1 MRKKIICFALSVM
14 LILTFIP
21 QITFAAEDDAIDMAE
36 GEEITTEAQEED
48 QSDAPDESL
57 SEESPSEESPNKE
70 TGEEES
76 VQDESDQEEPDD
88 EDSDDEDSDE
98 EASDSEYSGV
108 ITGFAPLETSEYY
121 YEGNPEEGELT
132 ISMPSDLGVYLNE
145 SDEITEIPVTWEAVE
160 DFDSTDFYFYSM
172 KPVWGEG
179 ITLSGD
185 LDALVDVP
193 WITVYRQEPD
203 NADIEPIMTEDELD
217 PLFTEEAGPV
227 DPESGEP
234 VETVDELPGDEGSD
248 DVADETSDDS
258 DGGTVDADDADD
270 DADEADNTSDV
281 SVKAF
286 VYETAGDVFDAVTED
301 AYADTASNTA
311 AIYKYLTQTMGL
323 NTAAACGVMININA
337 ESAMS
342 PINLQNTYNSRF
354 GLSDSEYTKR
364 VDKGKGSYKT
374 SGGTSK
380 NFKTDS
386 GGYGLCQWT
395 SSGRKA
401 NLLNRAL
408 SQKTSIGN
416 IDMQLGFLNTEL
428 QKYPSVLTTLKNVP
442 NNAAGAYI
450 AAAEFCLVFEAP
462 ANTVSTAASR
472 GRNCLSK
479 YWKTYSGTAAG
490 ATGTSFLSLCG
501 YSYPSAIKKGKGM
514 DVTGYVVSNYKV
526 TSLTGK
532 IVNSSNKTL
541 YTKTVH
547 PGTTAYKIASID
559 DAMKF
564 AKLGAGNYTYTLTA
578 KDSTGKT
585 VTASHKFNVADS
597 NTTTKLLGFASVS
610 KPAAAAAAP
619 APAKPVSATTAKPA
633 AKKVK
638 KTYKGGFPKLPKR
651 GYFKKGDKGKQV
663 KKLQK
668 FLKWYG
674 YKIKVDGKCGKSTIK
689 LVKKFQKAN
698 GMKATGRFGKKT
710 LAKAKKVKK

>member
-1 MRKKIICFALSVM
+1 MRKKIICFALSAM

-36 GEEITTEAQEED
+36 GEEITTEAQEEE
-48 QSDAPDESL
+48 QSEAPEEYMPEEYL
-57 SEESPSEESPNKE
+57 NEESD
-70 TGEEES
+70 EEES
-76 VQDESDQEEPDD
+76 VQDESDQEDPDD
-88 EDSDDEDSDE
+88 EDSDDEDIDE
-98 EASDSEYSGV
+98 DASESEYSGV

-121 YEGNPEEGELT
+121 YEGDPEEGELT

-145 SDEITEIPVTWEAVE
+145 SDQVTEIPVTWEAVE
-160 DFDSTDFYFYSM
+160 DFDNTDFYFYSM
-172 KPVWGEG
+172 KPVWDDGVS
-179 ITLSGD
+179 LSEN

-193 WITVYRQEPD
+193 WITVYRQEPE

-227 DPESGEP
+227 DPETGEP
-234 VETVDELPGDEGSD
+234 VETVDEII
-248 DVADETSDDS
+248 DETAGDTDTEDTETLTDIES
-258 DGGTVDADDADD
+258 DDADD
-270 DADEADNTSDV
+270 VDSDDTGEV
-281 SVKAF
+281 SLKAF
-286 VYETAGDVFDAVTED
+286 VCETAGDVIDAVTEET
-301 AYADTASNTA
+301 YADTASNTA

-323 NTAAACGVMININA
+323 NTAAACGVMTNINA

-395 SSGRKA
+395 SSGRKT

-408 SQKTSIGN
+408 SQKTSVGN
-416 IDMQLGFLNTEL
+416 INMQLGFLETEL
-428 QKYPSVLTTLKNVP
+428 KNYPSVLTTLQNVP

-472 GRNCLSK
+472 GKNCLSK
-479 YWKTYSGTAAG
+479 YWKTYSGASAS

-526 TSLTGK
+526 SSLTGK
-532 IVNSSNKTL
+532 IVNSSGKAL
-541 YTKTVH
+541 YSKTVH
-547 PGTTAYKIASID
+547 PGTTAYKIASLD

-564 AKLGAGNYTYTLTA
+564 AKLGTGNYTYTLTA

-585 VTASHKFNVADS
+585 VTVSHSFNVADT

-610 KPAAAAAAP
+610 KPAEAAATP
-619 APAKPVSATTAKPA
+619 TPAKPVSTTTAKPA
-633 AKKVK
+633 AKAKKVK
-638 KTYKGGFPKLPKR
+638 KVYKGTFPKLPKR

-663 KKLQK
+663 KNLQK

-674 YKIKVDGKCGKSTIK
+674 YKIKVDGKCGKNTIK
-689 LVKKFQKAN
+689 TIKKFQKAV

>member
-1 MRKKIICFALSVM
+1 MRKKIICFALSAM

-36 GEEITTEAQEED
+36 GEEITTEAQEEE
-48 QSDAPDESL
+48 QTEVPEEYLSEESL
-57 SEESPSEESPNKE
+57 SEESDQEDSVLDES
-70 TGEEES
+70 GEE
-76 VQDESDQEEPDD
+76 DPDD
-88 EDSDDEDSDE
+88 EESDDEDIDE
-98 EASDSEYSGV
+98 DTSESEYSGV
-108 ITGFAPLETSEYY
+108 ITGFAPLETDEYY
-121 YEGNPEEGELT
+121 YEGDPEEGELT
-132 ISMPSDLGVYLNE
+132 ISLPSDLSVYLNE
-145 SDEITEIPVTWEAVE
+145 SDEVTEIPVTWEAVE

-172 KPVWGEG
+172 KPVWEDG
-179 ITLSGD
+179 IVLSED
-185 LDALVDVP
+185 MDELVDVP

-217 PLFTEEAGPV
+217 PLYTEEAGPV
-227 DPESGEP
+227 DPETGEP
-234 VETVDELPGDEGSD
+234 VEVVDEIGEDTDTEDTEEAEDAEVLLEIESDES
-248 DVADETSDDS
+248 
-258 DGGTVDADDADD
+258 D
-270 DADEADNTSDV
+270 DADELDEADEV
-281 SVKAF
+281 SLKAF
-286 VYETAGDVFDAVTED
+286 VCETAGDVIDAVTEET
-301 AYADTASNTA
+301 YADTASNTA

-323 NTAAACGVMININA
+323 NTAAACGVMTNINA

-374 SGGTSK
+374 SGGSSK

-395 SSGRKA
+395 SSGRKT

-416 IDMQLGFLNTEL
+416 INMQLGFLNTEL
-428 QKYPSVLTTLKNVP
+428 KNYPSVLTTLKNVP

-472 GRNCLSK
+472 GKTCLSK
-479 YWKTYSGTAAG
+479 YWKTYSGASAS
-490 ATGTSFLSLCG
+490 ASGTSFLSLCG

-514 DVTGYVVSNYKV
+514 DVTGYAVSNYNV

-532 IVNSSNKTL
+532 IINSSGKAV
-541 YTKTVH
+541 YSKTVH
-547 PGTTAYKIASID
+547 PGTTAYRIGHLD

-564 AKLGAGNYTYTLTA
+564 AKLSPGNYTYKLTA
-578 KDSTGKT
+578 KDSKGKT
-585 VTASHKFNVADS
+585 VTATHKFNVATT
-597 NTTTKLLGFASVS
+597 NTTTKVLGFATVS
-610 KPAAAAAAP
+610 KPASTDATS
-619 APAKPVSATTAKPA
+619 AKPVSTSTTTAKPA
-633 AKKVK
+633 VKVK
-638 KTYKGGFPKLPKR
+638 KAYSGTFPKLPKR

-663 KKLQK
+663 KNLQK

-674 YKIKVDGKCGKSTIK
+674 YKISVDGKCGKNTIK
-689 LVKKFQKAN
+689 TVKKFQKAV

-710 LAKAKKVKK
+710 LAKAKAVKK

>member
-1 MRKKIICFALSVM
+1 MRKKIICFALSAM

-21 QITFAAEDDAIDMAE
+21 QITFAAEDDVIDMAE
-36 GEEITTEAQEED
+36 GEEITTEAQEEE
-48 QSDAPDESL
+48 QSDAPEESL
-57 SEESPSEESPNKE
+57 SEESPSEESPNEESPNEE
-70 TGEEES
+70 TGGEES
-76 VQDESDQEEPDD
+76 VQDESDQE
-88 EDSDDEDSDE
+88 DSDDEDSDE
-98 EASDSEYSGV
+98 EDSESEYNGV
-108 ITGFAPLETSEYY
+108 ITGFAPLEKSEYY
-121 YEGNPEEGELT
+121 YEGDPEEGELT

-160 DFDSTDFYFYSM
+160 DFDNTDFYFYSM
-172 KPVWGEG
+172 KPVWGDG

-193 WITVYRQEPD
+193 WVTVYRQEPD

-227 DPESGEP
+227 DPETGEP
-234 VETVDELPGDEGSD
+234 LEAVDELPIDENSEEASD
-248 DVADETSDDS
+248 DVADD
-258 DGGTVDADDADD
+258 VDAEDEADDAS
-270 DADEADNTSDV
+270 NV

-286 VYETAGDVFDAVTED
+286 VCETAGDVIDAVTED

-342 PINLQNTYNSRF
+342 PINLQNTYNSKF

-380 NFKTDS
+380 NFKTDR

-395 SSGRKA
+395 SSGRKT

-408 SQKTSIGN
+408 SQNTSVGN

-428 QKYPSVLTTLKNVP
+428 QNYPSVLTTLKNVP

-472 GRNCLSK
+472 GKNCLSK
-479 YWKTYSGTAAG
+479 YWKTYSGAAAS
-490 ATGTSFLSLCG
+490 ATGTSFLSLCD
-501 YSYPSAIKKGKGM
+501 YSYPSAIKKCKGV

-532 IVNSSNKTL
+532 ILNSSGKSI
-541 YTKTVH
+541 YSKTVQ
-547 PGTTAYKIASID
+547 PGTTAYKIANLD
-559 DAMKF
+559 EAMKF

-578 KDSTGKT
+578 KDSAGKT
-585 VTASHKFNVADS
+585 VTVSHSFNVADT
-597 NTTTKLLGFASVS
+597 NTTTKLLGFASVAN
-610 KPAAAAAAP
+610 PAAAAAAP
-619 APAKPVSATTAKPA
+619 APAKPVSATTAKPV

-638 KTYKGGFPKLPKR
+638 KTYKGTFPKLPKR

-663 KKLQK
+663 KNLQK

-674 YKIKVDGKCGKSTIK
+674 YKIKVDGKCGKNTIK